1 MLSITTDDEFIE
13 MERDSVTVYIEDAL
27 EIECG

>member
-13 MERDSVTVYIEDAL
+13 MERASVTVYIEDAL